1 MTIGNRKMRVT
12 LTKILIRKRNMIR
25 TDDTHCLFLNII
37 KFKCYWSS
45 NKETSTEAIGEKGRC
60 ELCIW
65 VAGTW
70 QVRERKAY
78 RNRFCVWIG

>member
-1 MTIGNRKMRVT
+1 MRVT

-25 TDDTHCLFLNII
+25 TEDDMYCLFLNII

-45 NKETSTEAIGEKGRC
+45 NKETSTEARGEKGRR
-60 ELCIW
+60 ELHIW
-65 VAGTW
+65 VAETW

-78 RNRFCVWIG
+78 RNSFWVLAWITMW